1 MFKDVKSNSHNKL
14 LLKFLNMSIDL
25 KLNKKPPAAAVRE
38 IQHWTK
44 L

>member
-1 MFKDVKSNSHNKL
+1 MFKDVKRNFHNKL
-14 LLKFLNMSIDL
+14 LLKSLDMSIDL
-25 KLNKKPPAAAVRE
+25 KLNKRPPAAAVRK